1 MRVTLVHNPEAGT
14 GDHVGGE
21 LLARLREAGHHP
33 TYVSTEAVDLT
44 RGLDSAPELVLAAG
58 GDGTVGAV
66 ARLMATKTPDV
77 PLSILPTGTANNIAR
92 ALGVTGSVDDIL
104 RGLGSGTERTLDI
117 ATARAAWGT
126 VRFVE
131 SAGVGVFAAM
141 LRDAEREETEKAAGT
156 SGTSGTSDGDGQP
169 RRNRGA
175 RMRRM
180 LDRARPRHW
189 RIEADGEDLSASY
202 LLVAALNIPY
212 VGPGLALAPA
222 ADAGDGH
229 LDLLLV
235 TEAERQALGD
245 YLAGFGHGEEPTIAI
260 PTRRVRHARLEW
272 SAAHGYVDDRLWP
285 DAGTSANRTAL
296 AGAMADIEAAE
307 RSLRVL
313 VPHPAA

>member
-21 LLARLREAGHHP
+21 ILARLREAGHEP
-33 TYVSTEAVDLT
+33 IYVSTEAADLT
-44 RGLDSAPELVLAAG
+44 RGLDSSPDLVLAAG

-66 ARLMATKTPDV
+66 ARLMAAKTPDV
-77 PLSILPTGTANNIAR
+77 PLSVLPIGTANNIAR
-92 ALGVTGSVDDIL
+92 ALGVTGNVDDIV

-131 SAGVGVFAAM
+131 SAGIGIFAAM
-141 LRDAEREETEKAAGT
+141 LRDAEREETTGT
-156 SGTSGTSDGDGQP
+156 SEDDASTP
-169 RRNRGA
+169 RHRGS
-175 RMRRM
+175 RMQRM

-202 LLVAALNIPY
+202 LMVAALNIPY
-212 VGPGLALAPA
+212 VGPGLALAPN
-222 ADAGDGH
+222 ADAGDGQ

-245 YLAGFGHGEEPTIAI
+245 FLAGFGRGEEPTITI

-272 SAAHGYVDDRLWP
+272 SAAHGYIDDHLWP
-285 DAGTSANRTAL
+285 DGGRSANRTAL
-296 AGAMADIEAAE
+296 TDAMTDVEAAD

-313 VPHPAA
+313 VPDSLSS